1 MKITAA
7 VATLCGIATILVAYP
22 RPSEAHVFAAQL
34 YPYCQLSSSSGG
46 MNCYISSRDQCE
58 FRELC
63 ISNPWYFGAEGARVE
78 AQKQTTM
85 ALVAM
90 NRLV

>member
-7 VATLCGIATILVAYP
+7 VATLCGFATILVAYP
-22 RPSEAHVFAAQL
+22 RPSEAHVYAAQL

-63 ISNPWYFGAEGARVE
+63 INNPWYLGAEGAR
-78 AQKQTTM
+78 AWKRK
-85 ALVAM
+85 
-90 NRLV
+90 NKPPWRWWR